1 MINNTYDISNLS
13 QLQLQQ
19 SPTKFKTKNYHDI
32 KFSNNLVDCN
42 TVAKNLTK
50 DLIDFHEYNRTQI
63 RKNSPIV
70 ERILDNVT
78 YYIKNCCSDLEV
90 LVFGSYSTNLC
101 LAWSD
106 IDLVLVNRNT
116 GSTFN
121 PNVLRDLKKIMESGK
136 WVKSISLIETTNIPV
151 LKIVTQDNLL
161 NYYIDVSVQDSKHFG
176 LKCVELVKLFL
187 DTYETLEPLI
197 IGLKNLLKCAALND
211 PYKGGLSSYGLILL
225 VVFYL
230 QMLEDEGRVNPK
242 DKNNVGQ
249 ILLEFLFYY
258 GARFEPT
265 KTIIET
271 YIPGRERMKYFQ
283 VS

>member
-1 MINNTYDISNLS
+1 
-13 QLQLQQ
+13 
-19 SPTKFKTKNYHDI
+19 
-32 KFSNNLVDCN
+32 
-42 TVAKNLTK
+42 
-50 DLIDFHEYNRTQI
+50 
-63 RKNSPIV
+63 
-70 ERILDNVT
+70 
-78 YYIKNCCSDLEV
+78 
-90 LVFGSYSTNLC
+90 
-101 LAWSD
+101 
-106 IDLVLVNRNT
+106 
-116 GSTFN
+116 
-121 PNVLRDLKKIMESGK
+121 MESGK

-161 NYYIDVSVQDSKHFG
+161 NYYIDVSVQDNKHFG

-225 VVFYL
+225 VVYYL
-230 QMLEDEGRVNPK
+230 QLLEDEGRVNPK

-271 YIPGRERMKYFQ
+271 YIPGRERVKYFQ
-283 VS
+283 VSDFYLNYLEYSKSRFLYCRSFEFK